1 MTNIYSII
9 ESFGRQFWVEPKK
22 FQDVSNFKINPN
34 KNNLNSKEFRTVYS
48 HNPDN
53 CKTIFFDKLML
64 VNNQSDLILGKPF
77 LNTFRVEGSILPGL
91 RKKSKLMVFKMRAKK
106 RFRRRI
112 GFKLS
117 LRRIRFENILQ
128 IKTSKLQSNL
138 EVLVPNGKIK

>member
-9 ESFGRQFWVEPKK
+9 EGFGRQFWVEPKK
-22 FQDVSNFKINPN
+22 FQDVSNFKINPK
-34 KNNLNSKEFRTVYS
+34 KNNSNSKQFRTVYS
-48 HNPDN
+48 HNPDSS
-53 CKTIFFDKLML
+53 KTIFFDKLML

-77 LNTFRVEGSILPGL
+77 LNDFRVEGSILPGL

-138 EVLVPNGKIK
+138 QVLVPNGKVK